1 MSTKQTLSN
10 NVPLKDEKI
19 VPPNIIEKNNDQ
31 PIDSNSK
38 VLNRPDNYLI
48 ELELQNEELRRKDAS
63 QARYYDLYDNAPVG
77 YLTLIDQDLILEANN
92 TAGTLLGMAR
102 RELFKRPITQ
112 FIYKEDQDIY
122 YLFRKQLFKP
132 DEPRMCELRM
142 IKHDGT
148 PFWVNMTTT
157 AVAKTDDVFV
167 VESFKGWPA
176 FRVVINNISALKL
189 AEEKKKNLE
198 KKIFHLRKEEAVG
211 RLAGSVANDFNN
223 MFGVIVGH
231 AEMALEH
238 SDKTNP
244 IHTHLMEIRKAT
256 MRSFELT
263 KQLLAFA
270 KKQSI
275 APKVINIHKTI
286 EGLLPML
293 QRLISKNIQLSWLH
307 GAGAWPIMMDPSQ
320 LEQIL
325 INLVI
330 NANDAIVGAGKITIE
345 TGISHFDENYCSNYP
360 DLTPGEYMRIGVGDD
375 GCGMNKEIQEH
386 IFEPYYTTKS
396 DDKGIGLGLAT
407 VYSAVKQNKGFIDV
421 YSEPGYGSMFLLY
434 FPRFAEQ
441 ANLIKKNNQKE
452 KVSVEQQTIL
462 VVEDEIA
469 ILDLTSKILEKMGYS
484 VISAS
489 TPTQAINLARQHADK
504 ISLLLTDIIM
514 PDMNG
519 IDLVGYLLSFL
530 PNLKYLFM
538 SGYTANIIDYKNGL
552 DIEKNFIQKPFSLKD
567 LTVKVRKTLEK

>member
-1 MSTKQTLSN
+1 MSTKQTRSN
-10 NVPLKDEKI
+10 QVPLKDEKK
-19 VPPNIIEKNNDQ
+19 VPPNKIEKNNDQ
-31 PIDSNSK
+31 PIDSTSK
-38 VLNRPDNYLI
+38 LLHRPDNYQI

-92 TAGTLLGMAR
+92 TAGSLIGMPR

-132 DEPRMCELRM
+132 DEPRICEIRM

-148 PFWVNMTTT
+148 PFWVHMTTT
-157 AVAKTDDVFV
+157 AVAKTDDIFV
-167 VESFKGWPA
+167 VENFKGWPA
-176 FRVVINNISALKL
+176 FRVVINNISALKQS
-189 AEEKKKNLE
+189 EEKKKNLE
-198 KKIFHLRKEEAVG
+198 KKLFQLQKDEAVG

-223 MFGVIVGH
+223 MFGIIVGH

-238 SDKTNP
+238 VDKTNP

-263 KQLLAFA
+263 KQLLTFA

-275 APKVINIHKTI
+275 TPKVINIHKTI

-307 GAGAWPIMMDPSQ
+307 GAGAWPILMDPSQ
-320 LEQIL
+320 IEQIL
-325 INLVI
+325 VNLVI
-330 NANDAIVGAGKITIE
+330 NANDAIVGTGKITIE

-360 DLTPGEYMRIGVGDD
+360 DLSPGEYMRIGVGDD
-375 GCGMNKEIQEH
+375 GCGMNKEILEH

-396 DDKGIGLGLAT
+396 DGKGIGLGLAT

-421 YSEPGYGSMFLLY
+421 YSEPGHGSMFLLY

-441 ANLIKKNNQKE
+441 SPTIKKNNLKE
-452 KVSVEQQTIL
+452 KVSAEQQTIL

-469 ILDLTSKILEKMGYS
+469 ILDMTSKILEKMGYS
-484 VISAS
+484 VISAN

-519 IDLVGYLLSFL
+519 IDLVGYIKSFL

-552 DIEKNFIQKPFSLKD
+552 DIEKNFIQKPFSLKN
-567 LTVKVRKTLEK
+567 LIAKVRKSLEK

>member
-1 MSTKQTLSN
+1 MSTKQTRSN
-10 NVPLKDEKI
+10 HVPLKDEKI
-19 VPPNIIEKNNDQ
+19 VPPNIIEKNNNQ
-31 PIDSNSK
+31 HIDNNSK
-38 VLNRPDNYLI
+38 LLFRPDNYQI
-48 ELELQNEELRRKDAS
+48 ELELQNEELRRKDVS

-77 YLTLIDQDLILEANN
+77 YLTLIEQDLILEANN
-92 TAGTLLGMAR
+92 TAGTLMGVAR
-102 RELFKRPITQ
+102 RDLFKRPITQ
-112 FIYKEDQDIY
+112 FIFKEDQDIY
-122 YLFRKQLFKP
+122 YLFRKQIFKP
-132 DEPRMCELRM
+132 DEPLMCELRM

-148 PFWVNMTTT
+148 PFWVHMTTT

-176 FRVVINNISALKL
+176 FRVVINDISPLKQ
-189 AEEKKKNLE
+189 AEDKKKNIE
-198 KKIFHLRKEEAVG
+198 KKLFQLQKEEAVG

-223 MFGVIVGH
+223 MFGIIVGH

-238 SDKTNP
+238 VDNANP

-275 APKVINIHKTI
+275 TPKVINIHKTI

-307 GAGAWPIMMDPSQ
+307 GAGTWPILMDPSQ

-325 INLVI
+325 VNLVI
-330 NANDAIVGAGKITIE
+330 NANDAIVGTGKITIE

-360 DLTPGEYMRIGVGDD
+360 DLSPGEYMRIGVGDD
-375 GCGMNKEIQEH
+375 GCGMNKEILEH

-396 DDKGIGLGLAT
+396 DDKGIGLGLST

-421 YSEPGYGSMFLLY
+421 YSEPGHGSMFLLY

-441 ANLIKKNNQKE
+441 SPTIKKNNQKE

-484 VISAS
+484 VISAN

-519 IDLVGYLLSFL
+519 IDLVGYIKSFL

>member
-1 MSTKQTLSN
+1 MSTKQTRSN
-10 NVPLKDEKI
+10 HVPLKDEKI
-19 VPPNIIEKNNDQ
+19 VPPNIIEKNNNQ
-31 PIDSNSK
+31 HIDNNSK
-38 VLNRPDNYLI
+38 LLFRPDNYQI
-48 ELELQNEELRRKDAS
+48 ELELQNEELRRKDVS

-77 YLTLIDQDLILEANN
+77 YLTLIEQDLILEANN
-92 TAGTLLGMAR
+92 TAGTLMGVAR
-102 RELFKRPITQ
+102 RDLFKRPITQ
-112 FIYKEDQDIY
+112 FIFKEDQDIY
-122 YLFRKQLFKP
+122 YLFRKQIFKP
-132 DEPRMCELRM
+132 DEPLMCELRM

-148 PFWVNMTTT
+148 PFWVHMTTT

-176 FRVVINNISALKL
+176 FRVVINDISPLKQ
-189 AEEKKKNLE
+189 AEDKKKNIE
-198 KKIFHLRKEEAVG
+198 KKLFQLQKEEAVG

-223 MFGVIVGH
+223 MFGIIVGH

-238 SDKTNP
+238 VDNANP

-275 APKVINIHKTI
+275 TPKVINIHKTI

-307 GAGAWPIMMDPSQ
+307 GAGTWPILMDPSQ

-325 INLVI
+325 VNLVI
-330 NANDAIVGAGKITIE
+330 NANDAIVGTGKITIE

-360 DLTPGEYMRIGVGDD
+360 DLSPGEYMRIGVGDD
-375 GCGMNKEIQEH
+375 GCGMNKEILEH

-396 DDKGIGLGLAT
+396 DDKGIGLGLST

-421 YSEPGYGSMFLLY
+421 YSEPGHGSMFLLY

-441 ANLIKKNNQKE
+441 SPTIKKNNQKE

-484 VISAS
+484 VISAN

-519 IDLVGYLLSFL
+519 IDLVGYIKSFL

-567 LTVKVRKTLEK
+567 LTVKVSNTLEK